1 MIIRISDP
9 SLTTTLSVGTTVADN
24 YGFYDEYSTTVSCL
38 TSSMT
43 TQPLDINYIYLN
55 SANNYIN
62 SLSNEQL
69 LELEQ
74 QLSKKENDVIKIG
87 EKEFMFDQ
95 ITEEKNV
102 KQQEEPKVK
111 AYKKI

>member
-1 MIIRISDP
+1 MIIRISDS

>member
-1 MIIRISDP
+1 MVIRISDP

-69 LELEQ
+69 VELEQ
-74 QLSKKENDVIKIG
+74 KLSEKENDIIKIG
-87 EKEFMFDQ
+87 DKEFNIAPVED
-95 ITEEKNV
+95 TKTL
-102 KQQEEPKVK
+102 KQTDASKVK
-111 AYKKI
+111 TYKKI

>member
-1 MIIRISDP
+1 MVIRISDP

-62 SLSNEQL
+62 SLSDEQL
-69 LELEQ
+69 IQLEQ
-74 QLSKKENDVIKIG
+74 QLSERENNVIKIG
-87 EKEFMFDQ
+87 DKEFVVVQ
-95 ITEEKNV
+95 TNENQASKQTEV
-102 KQQEEPKVK
+102 QKVK
-111 AYKKI
+111 TNKKI